1 MNRIVIRADGKNE
14 VVNVGKGW
22 QDWNRAI
29 NYLVEVHYPE
39 NRYNGWNLVAAAYD
53 LKLATKIKKLI
64 EEE

>member
-1 MNRIVIRADGKNE
+1 MKNTSTNLKMKVR
-14 VVNVGKGW
+14 VVKQRDLYDENFE
-22 QDWNRAI
+22 
-29 NYLVEVHYPE
+29 YLVEVHYPE